1 MFPYL
6 FNSFHTA
13 KMVQS
18 DIDQSR
24 VTAGLFGSGMD
35 VTPEKLTML
44 NIKAHDHD
52 HDTRSEMGGISQF
65 PRHAGLRNSN
75 ARRTS
80 GAHSV
85 VGGGSKLASRSRMLT
100 TSGSRRQSSYLANH
114 RSRMSADLTSQAE
127 SKFTSLME
135 VMTSATREA
144 SSFKEFW
151 LALMA
156 DRESFDRE
164 REELMLRIDEYEESE
179 RLRLDEHDD
188 RDNELRSA
196 KDEHDRLLAIIAIRN
211 NTTNDHEKTIV
222 ERDHELVSCSEIYLA
237 TSIG

>member
-1 MFPYL
+1 
-6 FNSFHTA
+6 
-13 KMVQS
+13 
-18 DIDQSR
+18 
-24 VTAGLFGSGMD
+24 
-35 VTPEKLTML
+35 
-44 NIKAHDHD
+44 
-52 HDTRSEMGGISQF
+52 
-65 PRHAGLRNSN
+65 
-75 ARRTS
+75 
-80 GAHSV
+80 
-85 VGGGSKLASRSRMLT
+85 
-100 TSGSRRQSSYLANH
+100 
-114 RSRMSADLTSQAE
+114 
-127 SKFTSLME
+127 
-135 VMTSATREA
+135 MTSATREA

-222 ERDHELVSCSEIYLA
+222 ERDHELVSCSEICLA